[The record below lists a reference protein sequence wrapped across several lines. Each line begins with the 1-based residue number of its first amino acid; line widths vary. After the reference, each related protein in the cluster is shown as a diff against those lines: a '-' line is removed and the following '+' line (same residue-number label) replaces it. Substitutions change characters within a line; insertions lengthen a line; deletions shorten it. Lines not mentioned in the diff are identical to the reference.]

1 MSWLDFLKPQ
11 KDYPEFWD
19 NYLAEFKAEQSENY
33 VAFDCET
40 TGLDPSKDRM
50 LSIGAVRFTAERIWI
65 HDNKEWFVKQS
76 LTNDE
81 SIKIHGILPS
91 TSSEELLTEE
101 QAVKAF
107 LDFIGSSTLVGH
119 HINFDVAMV
128 NHALKRLGAGKLK
141 NTQKDT
147 NTLYKQIGH
156 YAHEQNFSL
165 DELSKTYNITTS
177 NRHTAL
183 GDAYIT
189 AQIFQRLLT
198 L

>member
-1 MSWLDFLKPQ
+1 MGWLDFLKPQ
-11 KDYPEFWD
+11 NDYPKFWD
-19 NYLAEFKAEQSENY
+19 KYLAQFKTEQPENY

-50 LSIGAVRFTAERIWI
+50 LSIGAVKFTAERIWI
-65 HDNKEWFVKQS
+65 HNNKEWLVKQ
-76 LTNDE
+76 TIANDD
-81 SIKIHGILPS
+81 SVKIHGILPS
-91 TSSEELLTEE
+91 TSSEALLTEA

-107 LDFIGSSTLVGH
+107 LKFIGSSTLVGH

-128 NHALKRLGAGKLK
+128 NHALKRLGAGKLRNK
-141 NTQKDT
+141 QKDT
-147 NTLYKQIGH
+147 NTLYKKRGH

-165 DELSKTYNITTS
+165 DELCKTYNIQTS

-189 AQIFQRLLT
+189 AQIFQRLLAI
-198 L
+198 